1 MLEVLLDLV
10 LVSGVGVDDVPA
22 IHGFGESLLFR

>member
-1 MLEVLLDLV
+1 VLEVLLDLV

-22 IHGFGESLLFR
+22 IHGFLRAGG